1 MVTAFV
7 LTGGG
12 SLGAVQ
18 VGALQALAEHGVRP
32 DLLVGTS
39 AGSLNA
45 AFVAAYGLTPQAL
58 GRLSD
63 LWIGLRRR
71 DLFAVSPL
79 SATLAATGRRGALCS
94 PAPLA
99 RLLAAQLPFTDL
111 QDAAV
116 PVHAVATD
124 FLTGE
129 DVLLSSGN
137 AVEALCASCAVPGV
151 FPPVR
156 RDGRL
161 LCDGALASSAGVTQA
176 VRLGADRVYLL
187 PGGTSCALARAPR
200 HPLTAALHGLTLLL
214 QQRALVDAR
223 ANAGLVDLR
232 VIPPLCPLAVSAA
245 DFGQARSLIAR
256 AHAAASRWLDA
267 GHDRQDDPARHLGL
281 HGHARRP
288 APAGPAGRLTG
299 REATLPAPG

>member
-7 LTGGG
+7 LSGGG

-18 VGALQALAEHGVRP
+18 VGALQALAEHGIHP

-45 AFVAAYGLTPQAL
+45 AFVAAYGHTPEAL
-58 GRLSD
+58 RRLSA
-63 LWIGLRRR
+63 LWTGLRRR
-71 DLFAVSPL
+71 DLFAVSPFG
-79 SATLAATGRRGALCS
+79 AALAATGRRGALCS

-111 QDAAV
+111 EDAAI
-116 PVHAVATD
+116 PVHAVTAD

-129 DVLLSSGN
+129 EVVLSSGN

-151 FPPVR
+151 FPPVHI
-156 RDGRL
+156 DGRV

-187 PGGTSCALARAPR
+187 PAGTSCALERPPR

-214 QQRALVDAR
+214 QQRALADTR
-223 ANAGLVDLR
+223 ANTGHVDLR

-245 DFGQARSLIAR
+245 DFGHARSLIAR
-256 AHAAASRWLDA
+256 AHAAASGWLDA
-267 GHDRQDDPARHLGL
+267 GRDHQDDPSRFLGL
-281 HGHARRP
+281 HGHAHPRSGVGGL
-288 APAGPAGRLTG
+288 AVEKV
-299 REATLPAPG
+299 RE